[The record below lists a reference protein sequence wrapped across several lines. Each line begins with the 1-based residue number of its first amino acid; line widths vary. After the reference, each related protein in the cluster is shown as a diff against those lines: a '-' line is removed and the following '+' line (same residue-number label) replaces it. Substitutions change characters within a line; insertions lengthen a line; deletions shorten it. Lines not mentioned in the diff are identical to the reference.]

1 MLYSMDLIKE
11 NQWHFISERKIIS
24 EDVYSLLD
32 LFSGVKSV
40 SVIKDYLDFY
50 CINNSSLTKSY
61 GPDRYQ
67 KVKEFYL
74 SSIQLCEKKNYSK
87 TYWSIPFIYNSN
99 VKAGV
104 NPKTY
109 RERTN
114 TGNHQR

>member
-1 MLYSMDLIKE
+1 MSAWSMLYSMNLIKE

-40 SVIKDYLDFY
+40 SVIKDYLYFY

-74 SSIQLCEKKNYSK
+74 VLYSYAKRK
-87 TYWSIPFIYNSN
+87 TILM
-99 VKAGV
+99 
-104 NPKTY
+104 
-109 RERTN
+109 R
-114 TGNHQR
+114 